1 VLPSATHE
9 LAVIAWT
16 ECREGRPQRQTNG
29 DATKEANGDDA
40 TKEGDAKSQQ
50 GEDSDDAS
58 WRRRKLD
65 ECQAQLDKAKAW
77 EAYTLDARIGMR
89 VQSGLETVAWY
100 RAKMGW

>member
-1 VLPSATHE
+1 MLPSATHE

-29 DATKEANGDDA
+29 DA